1 MKDIAQYIYGE
12 DCSKCKFLEPHVEKR
27 AEEMGIQLEKIPY
40 SEVKDMEIT
49 SIPML
54 LWDKAYD
61 YDWIIALINDKN

>member
-1 MKDIAQYIYGE
+1 
-12 DCSKCKFLEPHVEKR
+12 
-27 AEEMGIQLEKIPY
+27 
-40 SEVKDMEIT
+40 MEIT

>member
-12 DCSKCKFLEPHVEKR
+12 DWSKCKFLEPHVEKR
-27 AEEMGIQLEKIPY
+27 AEAMRIQLEKIPY
-40 SEVKDMEIT
+40 SEVKDIEIT

-61 YDWIIALINDKN
+61 YD

>member
-49 SIPML
+49 SIPTL
-54 LWDKAYD
+54 LWDKVYD
-61 YDWIIALINDKN
+61 YD